1 MKQTCQQCK
10 WYYYKLDAVEAGFGE
25 VPQPVHLHAC
35 YYNGK
40 WTKWLKKD
48 SVDKPN
54 NCDKFDI

>member
-10 WYYYKLDAVEAGFGE
+10 WVYIPD
-25 VPQPVHLHAC
+25 VPFAIHYAAC
-35 YYNGK
+35 YYKSK

-54 NCDKFDI
+54 ACDKFSI